1 MHCVYIFWSGNV
13 RVWSPEKEI
22 GPARIRKPRVP
33 STKSPLSS
41 PSLFPLRL
49 SLIPC
54 LCITVFINHFHEF
67 DIIFILCN
75 MITDTLFLLI
85 LFSKSSNVQCIE
97 ILINL
102 LSTLRKKT
110 FFIFIFSSDAR
121 QCCYGSVGWKTLC
134 CGSLA
139 IPSLSF
145 PCQIK
150 HIISEKCEKKTTV
163 YDIWAMS
170 VWNVL
175 CFENS

>member
-1 MHCVYIFWSGNV
+1 MFHNVHCVYIFWSGNV

-22 GPARIRKPRVP
+22 VPARIRKPRVP

-121 QCCYGSVGWKTLC
+121 QCCYGRVRVEDLVLWVTC
-134 CGSLA
+134 HPVFI
-139 IPSLSF
+139 IPLS
-145 PCQIK
+145 
-150 HIISEKCEKKTTV
+150 
-163 YDIWAMS
+163 D
-170 VWNVL
+170 
-175 CFENS
+175 